1 MPSCRNGYRNL
12 KAGKPRPAA
21 AREQA
26 HAARSILKSRSGLI
40 NLGARS
46 NLVSLA
52 R

>member
-12 KAGKPRPAA
+12 KAGKPRLAT

-26 HAARSILKSRSGLI
+26 HAARSILKSRLGLI